1 MAGGKDQLEMGAVA
15 MEGLLGEF
23 RAGNIYERG
32 LEKIGLKRHLGEL
45 SRRWDEKFAGLLA
58 EPSAYS
64 SSKGLPPQGR
74 RDEYLKRIIV
84 GLLEGS
90 EGGMIVNPACVWGRH
105 SRDLARRLRGL
116 NVVGSD
122 IRGAWDW
129 LYGHIPWTRTPA
141 NYQFMRDDIF
151 NPKVQGAP
159 SAVVS
164 FGACASL
171 SDAAMDYA
179 IGSHCPLLVCRA
191 CCHLYIGGNTDIVKR
206 PDFWNRVSRFQHFIF
221 AKRLAKL
228 RERADGHYFSRKY
241 SAEHYPRSE
250 TAKRLTNSKE
260 VIEVARDALSSDIC
274 RSIIDLDRY
283 LHLAEAGYDV
293 WYRAE
298 MFIAQIAT
306 NTAGTTERGCFAVV
320 DRNL

>member
-1 MAGGKDQLEMGAVA
+1 MEIGQRAI
-15 MEGLLGEF
+15 EGLLGEF
-23 RAGNIYERG
+23 RAENIG
-32 LEKIGLKRHLGEL
+32 QPGVEKVRLGRHLGEL
-45 SRRWDEKFAGLLA
+45 SRRWDERFPGLPE
-58 EPSAYS
+58 EPFAYS
-64 SSKGLPPQGR
+64 SFKGISRKGR

-84 GLLEGS
+84 KLLAGCK
-90 EGGMIVNPACVWGRH
+90 GGTIVNPACVWGRH
-105 SRDLARRLRGL
+105 SRDLARRLAGFT
-116 NVVGSD
+116 VIGTD
-122 IRGAWDW
+122 INPRFDRFYN
-129 LYGHIPWTRTPA
+129 LLPRTRTPS
-141 NYQFMRDDIF
+141 NYEFKKDDIF

-159 SAVVS
+159 AAVVF

-191 CCHLYIGGNTDIVKR
+191 CCHTMIGGNIDIVK
-206 PDFWNRVSRFQHFIF
+206 PDFLTRVFIF
-221 AKRLAKL
+221 ILAKRWAKL
-228 RERADGHYFSRKY
+228 REKADGHYFSPKY

-260 VIEVARDALSSDIC
+260 VIEVARNTVNSDIC

-298 MFIAQIAT
+298 MFVAELATKAQRLEEPQR
-306 NTAGTTERGCFAVV
+306 NGNSPERP
-320 DRNL
+320 

>member
-1 MAGGKDQLEMGAVA
+1 MSGSKDQLEMSEVA

-23 RAGNIYERG
+23 RAGNIGERG
-32 LEKIGLKRHLGEL
+32 LEKIGLGRHLGEL
-45 SRRWDEKFAGLLA
+45 SRRWGEKFPGLPE
-58 EPSAYS
+58 EPFAYS
-64 SSKGLPPQGR
+64 SFKGISRKGR

-84 GLLEGS
+84 KLLAGC

-105 SRDLARRLRGL
+105 SRDLARRLRAL
-116 NVVGSD
+116 NVIGSD
-122 IRGAWDW
+122 IQGAWDW
-129 LYGHIPWTRTPA
+129 VYGHMPWTRTPA
-141 NYQFMRDDIF
+141 NYQFRRDDIF
-151 NPKVQGAP
+151 EPKVQVEP
-159 SAVVS
+159 SAVVF

-179 IGSHCPLLVCRA
+179 IGSHCPLLVGRT
-191 CCHLYIGGNTDIVKR
+191 CCHAMIGGNIETVK
-206 PDFWNRVSRFQHFIF
+206 PDFVSRLFLFLM
-221 AKRLAKL
+221 AKRLARL
-228 RERADGHYFSRKY
+228 REKPDGRYFSPRY

-260 VIEVARDALSSDIC
+260 VIEVARNAVSSDIC

-298 MFIAQIAT
+298 MFVSQIAT
-306 NTAGTTERGCFAVV
+306 KAQRHEEMQEDGDSPEHS
-320 DRNL
+320 